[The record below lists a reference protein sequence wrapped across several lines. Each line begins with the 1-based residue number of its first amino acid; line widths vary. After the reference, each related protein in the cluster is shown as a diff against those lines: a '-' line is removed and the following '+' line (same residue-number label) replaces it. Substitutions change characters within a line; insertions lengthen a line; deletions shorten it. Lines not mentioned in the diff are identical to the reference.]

1 MRPIPLL
8 TSAAAALLL
17 SGCSLGSLALFGG
30 GKGSTPEQPP
40 VVTQGETVQSVVPDA
55 HPVQQPAPVVADSL
69 RLTPVP
75 VIPTA
80 PAAVPETEVE
90 APTASTVAPQETPR
104 TADSLLPGRFYV
116 NTGAYA
122 KPVNA
127 QRAERLLREAG
138 LSVSTRII
146 TTRRGVKLT
155 GVRVGPFS
163 TPEQAQ
169 AAAATARSLK
179 LETSIFQHRP

>member
-1 MRPIPLL
+1 MRPISLL

-30 GKGSTPEQPP
+30 GQGSEAEPP
-40 VVTQGETVQSVVPDA
+40 VVTQGEAAPSAAPDGPSA
-55 HPVQQPAPVVADSL
+55 QPAPVVADSMQMA
-69 RLTPVP
+69 PVP
-75 VIPTA
+75 VMPTA
-80 PAAVPETEVE
+80 PVAAPEAEAE
-90 APTASTVAPQETPR
+90 APTASTVAPQDTPR

-122 KPVNA
+122 KPANA
-127 QRAERLLREAG
+127 RRAERLLREAG
-138 LSVSTRII
+138 LPVNTRTI
-146 TTRRGVKLT
+146 TTRRGARLT

-179 LETSIFQHRP
+179 LETHIFQHRP